1 METEV
6 NKVIHFLDVLVDN
19 LNEILNTTLIINQ
32 LFWIYYLILTAL
44 LLIFTKSLL

>member
-19 LNEILNTTLIINQ
+19 LNEILNTTLIINR